1 MNYLPLFSRATEIRN
16 QHVIKVA
23 PESQRVDCSNW
34 YTSHQVYGCQQHVA
48 VAAEQRNV
56 VFQPVYVMQ
65 SPYPQVFNTANKVVP
80 CNGIQ
85 AMTVEQTAS
94 LIRGL
99 CLHLGWR
106 ETKEY
111 VMSFREN
118 NIDGS
123 LLMYL
128 NHEILRF
135 DMGICN
141 HFHRIDL
148 LAVIRQ
154 LFPLYLNRGFNE
166 PVRLSDIRNLDTN
179 YSNGSKKAT
188 TRMQGSPSANDK
200 PCYLKHPVSEQD
212 DSLGVDQNSQQNISL
227 NSVSTK
233 SDCIMEST
241 EGKSQSSPT
250 SKQLIENVKLESK
263 GISGNCSFSHKNSVE
278 KAAPWKKSFEG
289 VNELR
294 LGKSHDANDSYAVQ
308 KESTPGSEVSAKLIL
323 THSNLNLVGIENIR
337 NRFMK
342 FNFCVSIEQASH
354 FYCVLTFRSRVEAM
368 TALTYQH
375 HIGFKLD
382 PYEDGRCRT
391 RMNPVVN
398 QTLSHNTSSS
408 DYSLNR
414 NVKNSFDSIVS
425 MCTKCKA
432 QEICACKLRNHSCA
446 SETVGWV
453 SLESEEGQSLLQKHL
468 RCEK

>member
-1 MNYLPLFSRATEIRN
+1 MYMSLQNMNYLRMFPRATEIRN
-16 QHVIKVA
+16 QHVIKAA

-34 YTSHQVYGCQQHVA
+34 HNSHQIYGCHQKLA
-48 VAAEQRNV
+48 VGR
-56 VFQPVYVMQ
+56 PVWVMQ
-65 SPYPQVFNTANKVVP
+65 SPYPQMSNTPNKMVP

-106 ETKEY
+106 ETEEY

-123 LLMYL
+123 MLMHL

-166 PVRLSDIRNLDTN
+166 PIRLSDIRNLDTN
-179 YSNGSKKAT
+179 YSNGSKIAT
-188 TRMQGSPSANDK
+188 TKMEGSPSANDK
-200 PCYLKHPVSEQD
+200 PCYLKHPVSEKD
-212 DSLGVDQNSQQNISL
+212 DSLGVDSNSLQNISL

-233 SDCIMEST
+233 SDCITEST
-241 EGKSQSSPT
+241 EGKSQRSPT
-250 SKQLIENVKLESK
+250 RKQLIEIVKLKSN
-263 GISGNCSFSHKNSVE
+263 GISGNCSFRHKNSVE
-278 KAAPWKKSFEG
+278 KAAPWKKSFED
-289 VNELR
+289 VYELR

-308 KESTPGSEVSAKLIL
+308 KESTPANEVSAKLIL
-323 THSNLNLVGIENIR
+323 THSNLNFVGIENIR

-368 TALTYQH
+368 TALTYQN

-391 RMNPVVN
+391 RWIPVVN
-398 QTLSHNTSSS
+398 QSLSHNASTS
-408 DYSLNR
+408 D
-414 NVKNSFDSIVS
+414 
-425 MCTKCKA
+425 
-432 QEICACKLRNHSCA
+432 
-446 SETVGWV
+446 
-453 SLESEEGQSLLQKHL
+453 
-468 RCEK
+468 